1 MVNTDNQQATVIT
14 GRNLGG
20 IQFDVTLD
28 ESHED
33 GLEITEHPVEHG
45 ANINDHAYLKPA
57 SVAIRA
63 GVSDAGP
70 DGGDGHSREVYEKL
84 RQLQASREPFSI
96 VTGKRLYENM
106 LLETL
111 TVVTDANTEHAL
123 IVSAACR
130 QVIIVHTRVA
140 SVPPRARHASPGK
153 TGGTTDK
160 GQKQP
165 QRSMTA
171 AAAGGGHTRA
181 EWEAGAGS

>member
-1 MVNTDNQQATVIT
+1 MVSMDSRRATVIT

-20 IQFDVTLD
+20 VTFDVVLE

-33 GLEITEHPVEHG
+33 CLEITEHPVEHG
-45 ANINDHAYLKPA
+45 ASVNDHAYLKPA
-57 SVAIRA
+57 TVTIRA
-63 GVSDAGP
+63 GVSDSSPAGS
-70 DGGDGHSREVYEKL
+70 GDGYSRDVYDKL
-84 RQLQASREPFSI
+84 RQLQATREPFSI

-111 TVVTDANTEHAL
+111 TILTDQTTEHAL

-130 QVIIVHTRVA
+130 QVIIVHTQVV

-165 QRSMTA
+165 QRSMLK
-171 AAAGGGHTRA
+171 AGLG
-181 EWEAGAGS
+181 

>member
-1 MVNTDNQQATVIT
+1 MVKGSDQQATVIT

-20 IQFDVTLD
+20 IQFDVTLE

-45 ANINDHAYLKPA
+45 ASINDHAYLKPA
-57 SVAIRA
+57 AVTIRA
-63 GVSDAGP
+63 GVSDASP
-70 DGGDGHSREVYEKL
+70 NGGDGYNQDVYEKL
-84 RQLQASREPFSI
+84 RQLQASREPFAI

-130 QVIIVHTRVA
+130 QVIIVHTQVT

-165 QRSMTA
+165 QRSMAA
-171 AAAGGGHTRA
+171 AAAGGGYTRA
-181 EWEAGAGS
+181 EWEAGS